1 MNKQIAALL
10 GCAAAMWVATVGAAD
25 LEGLLKR
32 SAYNDIVLSP
42 DGSHYAVTVAQ
53 EDRTGLVIM
62 RRSDMQIVSAFKLLK
77 DEHVGALLWASNT
90 RLLMTT
96 QRKLGKLDQPRDT
109 GELLALD
116 LGKARPEPLIGY
128 RAGEVTGG
136 RAGRAEELAALAVQR
151 LPGDPRHVLVTVSP
165 YSTRET
171 WSRVDRMDVDN
182 ARRVIV
188 ARAPIRNARFHTD
201 NAGVVRLVTGSA
213 EDNVGKL
220 YHRPDDTAE
229 WTLIHDAA
237 QTKRREYPIGFAA
250 DNRTAYLQVEMPEGP
265 DAIVAFDTQTGQRR
279 ELMRDA
285 VSDPT
290 RIITAHGAS
299 LMPVGVAFS
308 NGAPRTAF
316 FDEKGPDALMQRRL
330 ERSFPGMTVRV
341 SSVSDDGALSLI
353 LVSSD
358 REPGSYFLFDNAAKH
373 AQFVLSRRDWINP
386 ESMASMR
393 AIVFKAR
400 DGLQLH
406 GLLTRPAKAVAAGP
420 LVVLPH
426 GGPFGIADHWGFDPE
441 VQLLAQAGYTVLQ
454 LNYRGSGDHGWAH
467 LQAGARGW
475 GLAMQDDLTDA
486 TRWAIAE
493 KIADPDRICI
503 YGASYGAYAA
513 LMGVAR
519 EPTLYRCAAGYVGVY
534 DLPMM
539 VNEDAKRSVR
549 LGNWAD
555 DWIGKPA
562 DLAAV
567 SPTRLADRIKV
578 PVFLAAGGQ
587 DEVAP
592 IRHSERM
599 EKALRLSKVPVETL
613 YYPTEGH
620 GFYTEEHQKAFYT
633 QLLAFLAR
641 NIGGGDTVAAGPV
654 IGVDAS
660 GAVATAPP
668 ASR

>member
-1 MNKQIAALL
+1 MKQRIAAIL
-10 GCAAAMWVATVGAAD
+10 GCAMGVWASAVGAAD
-25 LEGLLKR
+25 LDGLLKR
-32 SAYNDIVLSP
+32 SAYNDIVISP

-53 EDRTGLVIM
+53 EDRTGLAIM
-62 RRSDMQIVSAFKLLK
+62 RRSDKQIVSAFKLLK
-77 DEHVGALLWASNT
+77 DEHVGELMWASNT

-96 QRKLGKLDQPRDT
+96 QRKLGKLDQPRET

-116 LGKARPEPLIGY
+116 LGKSRPEPLIGY
-128 RAGEVTGG
+128 RSGDASVG
-136 RAGRAEELAALAVQR
+136 RAGRSDELAALSVQR
-151 LPGDPRHVLVTVSP
+151 LPGNTRNVLVTVSP
-165 YSTRET
+165 YSRRET
-171 WSRVDRMDVDN
+171 WSRVDRMDVEN

-188 ARAPIRNARFHTD
+188 ARAPIRDARFYTD
-201 NAGVVRLVTGSA
+201 NAGVVRMVTGSA

-220 YHRPDDTAE
+220 YHRPNDTAE

-237 QTKRREYPIGFAA
+237 QTQRREFPIGFAA

-265 DAIVAFDTQTGQRR
+265 DAIVAYDTQTGQRR

-290 RIITAHGAS
+290 RFITAHGAS
-299 LMPVGVAFS
+299 LMPVGVEFG

-330 ERSFPGMTVRV
+330 ERSFPGMAVRV

-358 REPGSYFLFDNAAKH
+358 REPGSYFLFDNAAKQ
-373 AQFVLSRRDWINP
+373 AQFVLARREWIDP
-386 ESMASMR
+386 AAMAPMR
-393 AIVFKAR
+393 TIAFKAR
-400 DGLQLH
+400 DGMQLH
-406 GLLTRPAKAVAAGP
+406 GLLTRPTNATAAGP

-426 GGPFGIADHWGFDPE
+426 GGPFGIADQWGFAQE
-441 VQLLAQAGYTVLQ
+441 VQLLAQAGYSVLQ
-454 LNYRGSGDHGWAH
+454 LNYRGSGQHGWAY

-493 KIADPDRICI
+493 KIADPGRICI

-513 LMGVAR
+513 LMGAAK
-519 EPTLYRCAAGYVGVY
+519 EPALYRCAAGYVGVY

-539 VNEDAKRSVR
+539 VKEDSKRSVR

-555 DWIGKPA
+555 DWVGKPSE
-562 DLAAV
+562 LAAV
-567 SPTRLADRIKV
+567 SPNLLADRIKV
-578 PVFLAAGGQ
+578 PVFLAAGGE

-592 IRHSERM
+592 IKHSERM
-599 EKALRLSKVPVETL
+599 EKALRAAGVPVETL

-620 GFYTEEHQKAFYT
+620 GFYTQEHQKAFYT
-633 QLLAFLAR
+633 RLLAFLDR
-641 NIGGGDTVAAGPV
+641 HIGRT
-654 IGVDAS
+654 
-660 GAVATAPP
+660 GAVAAKPD
-668 ASR
+668 